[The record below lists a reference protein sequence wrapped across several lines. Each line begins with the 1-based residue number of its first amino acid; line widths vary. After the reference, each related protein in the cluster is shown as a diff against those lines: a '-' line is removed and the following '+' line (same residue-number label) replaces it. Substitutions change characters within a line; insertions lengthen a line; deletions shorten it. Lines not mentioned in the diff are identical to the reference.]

1 MTGVDKNQ
9 EKALAKAIAKARKK
23 AGFTQQD
30 LCNKAGLS
38 YSTLAKIER
47 GAIKT
52 PSVFTVATIA
62 SVTGTTVEALTGI
75 GNVKPNISPALPKKH
90 YKTSKNGVKFIYF
103 DINGVLVRFFQ
114 RAFTQISAV
123 TGASPDGIEATFW
136 HYNDAL
142 CKGDM
147 TLDQFNQILAKRIG
161 IGNINWQDYYLNN
174 IDPISEMHEC
184 IKWVSEHYHIGLL
197 SNIMPGFIP
206 QMIAKNLVPNINYD
220 VIVDSSQIGTIK
232 PEPEIYQ
239 YAQQE
244 AKVNS
249 NEILLIDD
257 SRPNLMA
264 AEKLG
269 WHVLWFDDYRPD
281 EGATRVRDALAY

>member
-1 MTGVDKNQ
+1 
-9 EKALAKAIAKARKK
+9 
-23 AGFTQQD
+23 
-30 LCNKAGLS
+30 
-38 YSTLAKIER
+38 
-47 GAIKT
+47 
-52 PSVFTVATIA
+52 
-62 SVTGTTVEALTGI
+62 
-75 GNVKPNISPALPKKH
+75 
-90 YKTSKNGVKFIYF
+90 
-103 DINGVLVRFFQ
+103 
-114 RAFTQISAV
+114 
-123 TGASPDGIEATFW
+123 
-136 HYNDAL
+136 
-142 CKGDM
+142 
-147 TLDQFNQILAKRIG
+147 
-161 IGNINWQDYYLNN
+161 
-174 IDPISEMHEC
+174 
-184 IKWVSEHYHIGLL
+184 
-197 SNIMPGFIP
+197 MPGFIP